1 MIYWNQQSD
10 SQILKKIKLIVK
22 HIRIQFGNSVFQFGS
37 SSIQTIVHNSKNNKG
52 PNMSVR
58 NDYLGLNSLVI
69 HF

>member
-10 SQILKKIKLIVK
+10 SQILKKIKVIVK
-22 HIRIQFGNSVFQFGS
+22 HIRTQFGNSVFQFGS
-37 SSIQTIVHNSKNNKG
+37 SSIQTIVHNSNNNKG